1 MLNVCWMMLEERMLS
16 QLRRANEVL
25 VLSLLLTVQFNSS
38 EPALQ
43 ALRLVAWTTCWKVL
57 HRCHT
62 STPGKTDCRYEIEE
76 PGLL

>member
-43 ALRLVAWTTCWKVL
+43 ALRLVA
-57 HRCHT
+57 
-62 STPGKTDCRYEIEE
+62 
-76 PGLL
+76 